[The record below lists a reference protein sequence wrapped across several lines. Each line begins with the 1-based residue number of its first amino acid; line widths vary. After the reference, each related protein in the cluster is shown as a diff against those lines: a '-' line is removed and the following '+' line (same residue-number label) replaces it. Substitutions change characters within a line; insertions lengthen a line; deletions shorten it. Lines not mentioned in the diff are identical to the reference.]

1 MKHPVFRTSLVG
13 LLMLYVSPMLAA
25 QAVTESSLLSAEE
38 GSSGTAIGAVVEEVH
53 LSDGG
58 TVLLLSVPE
67 DLPTDQKIL
76 LITPEGNELPQSKK
90 AVIVDSYDEGRT
102 GIRLFV
108 DRKEQFEF
116 RLRLMDISDHLD

>member
-1 MKHPVFRTSLVG
+1 MRQSIFQTALAG
-13 LLMLYVSPMLAA
+13 LLILCASPMLTA
-25 QAVTESSLLSAEE
+25 QQVTESSLLSAEE
-38 GSSGTAIGAVVEEVH
+38 GSSGTAIGAVVEEVK

-67 DLPTDQKIL
+67 ELPTDQKIL
-76 LITPEGNELPQSKK
+76 LITPDGNELPQSKE

-108 DRKEQFEF
+108 DKKGQFEF
-116 RLRLMDISDHLD
+116 RLRLLDITDHLD